1 MLLSTYF
8 CIWKRDYPQLK
19 VSRPSEDLCGMCV
32 QFRNR
37 HHYLATHTRA
47 CHGAS
52 LNSANDGH
60 LFIGNEDEGYDAKP
74 DERSKSKEDGT
85 AEVVKPS

>member
-1 MLLSTYF
+1 MH
-8 CIWKRDYPQLK
+8 LK
-19 VSRPSEDLCGMCV
+19 TCV
-32 QFRNR
+32 ECVFSSG
-37 HHYLATHTRA
+37 TGIITWPHTRA

-60 LFIGNEDEGYDAKP
+60 LFIRNEDEGYDAKP